1 MKDHHYRVVENK
13 PYRSWAIVEL
23 WDGGVVRSPFGLAGE
38 AIERERVIAEDLGF
52 LDTLYLDNANELP
65 VS

>member
-1 MKDHHYRVVENK
+1 MTEHHYKVTENK
-13 PYRSWAIVEL
+13 PYGTWAIEEL
-23 WDGGVVRSPFGLAGE
+23 WEGGVVRSPFSCPGA
-38 AIERERVIAEDLGF
+38 AIEQERVIAQNSGY